1 MQKLTVLALSS
12 LVAVLLATACST
24 GGSGDA
30 GPEEDHP
37 ALELTGV
44 SADGSDVFANNCA
57 GCHGADGD
65 SGSAANLSE
74 KVPELS
80 DNDIAWT
87 VADGKGNMPAIN
99 IDDQAIADVITF
111 LRDTHGN

>member
-1 MQKLTVLALSS
+1 VQKFTVLALSS
-12 LVAVLLATACST
+12 LLAVFVVGACAT
-24 GGSGDA
+24 GD
-30 GPEEDHP
+30 GTPVEDHP

-44 SADGSDVFANNCA
+44 SATGSDVFANSCA

-65 SGSAANLSE
+65 SGSAADLSE

-87 VADGKGNMPAIN
+87 IADGKGNMPAIN
-99 IDDQAIADVITF
+99 IEDQAIADVISF